1 MKKNKLFGSGIGI
14 FIFILLYSFSGL
26 YADLKSDFVEPPVS
40 SWPRPLWFWN
50 DTEVTVEPLLEQM
63 QKSKDLCRYGG
74 FAILPFG
81 KNFGPEYLS
90 EEYFTIYG
98 AVLKQ
103 ARQLNLTLSLYDE
116 LGFPSGAAGA
126 PNSSDT
132 GLFETKYPELT
143 QKRLD
148 KHEEVVVGP
157 TSYRKAIPPGKIMS
171 IVAMNTI
178 TKKRVHLTD
187 TTAEGLLRWTVPSG
201 TWRIMFFN
209 CVKDGYRCCDYLD
222 PEAVD
227 KFIEMTHQAY
237 YERFREY
244 FGSTIDSAFYD
255 EPYLSRGE
263 GRVWTD
269 NFNEKFQL
277 RHGFDPR
284 PYYPALWYDIGP
296 QTQAV
301 RNYLFGFRAEL
312 YACGFSKRI
321 QDWCSAHKIEST
333 GHHNWEEAIDPVD
346 FAGDLIKC
354 FKYQSIPGVDK
365 IGLDNRPAEKFYKI
379 ISSAAYNWDRALV
392 MSETY
397 GAMDNPKWDEIYAIA
412 MDQYTQGINVLIP
425 HAIWYDDRNVRY
437 KPELSYRSE
446 IYADGLAEFN
456 TFLAR
461 LNVMLQNDAGHVSD
475 IAILYPIASLQG
487 EHVFD
492 GPISMYKGN
501 ASIPQAD
508 YVDVGQLLT
517 VEVGRDYTFVHPE
530 VLDQNCSIEDKH
542 LVLRNKIH
550 PEKFKVIV
558 LPGHK
563 TILWSNL
570 KNIKDFYDR
579 GGKIIATGQL
589 PFKSAELG
597 HDKNVVEAIEAIF
610 GSGKPQTSNDLE
622 VARNNRGGIA
632 IRIKFLNAQTLREG
646 LNVAM
651 DVYDVDF
658 EGDDILRYIHK
669 RKDDCDVY
677 YFANLSQTEI
687 NTPIRF
693 RGRIEPQSWNPHNGQ
708 INKVEYKHQRENSYD
723 ITRINLPVKPLKSVF
738 ILSSKSTGNRQ

>member
-1 MKKNKLFGSGIGI
+1 L
-14 FIFILLYSFSGL
+14 IFILLFSFSGL

-63 QKSKDLCRYGG
+63 QKSKDRCRYGG

-81 KNFGPEYLS
+81 KKFRPVYLS
-90 EEYFTIYG
+90 EEYFRVYG
-98 AVLKQ
+98 VVLKE
-103 ARQLNLTLSLYDE
+103 ARRLNLTARRLNLTLSLYDE

-126 PNSSDT
+126 PNSADR
-132 GLFETKYPELT
+132 GLFETRYPELT

-148 KHEEVVVGP
+148 KYEQVVVGP
-157 TSYRKAIPPGKIMS
+157 TSYHKAIPPGKIMS
-171 IVAMNTI
+171 VVAMDTSNT
-178 TKKRVHLTD
+178 TRVDLTGNVAD
-187 TTAEGLLRWTVPSG
+187 GLVRWTVPAG
-201 TWRIMFFN
+201 TWRIMIFT
-209 CVKDGYRCCDYLD
+209 CVRDGYRCCDYLD

-255 EPYLSRGE
+255 EPYLNRGQ

-269 NFNEKFQL
+269 KFNEKFQA

-296 QTQAV
+296 QSQAA

-321 QDWCSAHKIEST
+321 QDWCSAHNIEST
-333 GHHNWEEAIDPVD
+333 GHHNWEEAVDPVD

-354 FKYQSIPGVDK
+354 FKYQAIPGVDK
-365 IGLDNRPAEKFYKI
+365 IGLDRRPAEKFYKI

-412 MDQYTQGINVLIP
+412 MDQYTQGINILIP

-446 IYADGLAEFN
+446 IYADGLSGFN

-475 IAILYPIASLQG
+475 IAVLYPIASLQG
-487 EHVFD
+487 EHIFD
-492 GPISMYKGN
+492 GPVSLYRGSASM
-501 ASIPQAD
+501 PEVD
-508 YVDVGQLLT
+508 YVDVGEILIT
-517 VEVGRDYTFVHPE
+517 EVGRDYVFIHPE
-530 VLDQNCSIEDKH
+530 VLDDNCVIEGNELVMQNS
-542 LVLRNKIH
+542 IH
-550 PEKFKVIV
+550 PERFKTFI

-570 KNIKDFYDR
+570 KKIKDFYDR

-589 PFKSAELG
+589 PFKSAEFG
-597 HDKNVVEAIEAIF
+597 HDKDVVRTIEAIF
-610 GSGKPQTSNDLE
+610 GSDKPRTSKSLG
-622 VARNNRGGIA
+622 VTRNNKGGIA
-632 IRIKFLNAQTLREG
+632 IRIKSLNARTLREA
-646 LNVAM
+646 LDMAM
-651 DVYDVDF
+651 DVYDVEF
-658 EGDDILRYIHK
+658 EGDGILRYIHK
-669 RKDDCDVY
+669 RRDDSDVY

-687 NTPIRF
+687 NTPVRIR
-693 RGRIEPQSWNPHNGQ
+693 GHIKPQSWNPHNGQ
-708 INKVEYKHQRENSYD
+708 INKVEFKNQRQDSYD
-723 ITRINLPVKPLKSVF
+723 ITRINLTIKPLKSVF
-738 ILSSKSTGNRQ
+738 ILGSN

>member
-1 MKKNKLFGSGIGI
+1 MRKNKLFGSGIGTL
-14 FIFILLYSFSGL
+14 IFILLFSFSGL

-90 EEYFTIYG
+90 EEYFTVYG
-98 AVLKQ
+98 AVLKE
-103 ARQLNLTLSLYDE
+103 ARRLDLTLSLYDE

-132 GLFETKYPELT
+132 GLFEAKYPELT
-143 QKRLD
+143 LKRLD
-148 KHEEVVVGP
+148 KHEQVVLGP
-157 TSYRKAIPPGKIMS
+157 TSYRKELPPGKIIS
-171 IVAMNTI
+171 VVAMDTNSKT
-178 TKKRVHLTD
+178 RVDLTD
-187 TTAEGLLRWTVPSG
+187 SVAKGLLRWTVPAG
-201 TWRIMFFN
+201 TWRIMLFN

-237 YERFREY
+237 YERFSEY

-255 EPYLSRGE
+255 EPYLSRGK
-263 GRVWTD
+263 GRTWTD
-269 NFNEKFQL
+269 KFNEKFQL

-312 YACGFSKRI
+312 YACGFPKRV
-321 QDWCSAHKIEST
+321 QDWCDAHNIEST

-346 FAGDLIKC
+346 FSGDLIKS
-354 FKYQSIPGVDK
+354 FKYQAIPGVDK
-365 IGLDNRPAEKFYKI
+365 IGLGDRPAEKFYKI

-397 GAMDNPKWDEIYAIA
+397 GAMDNPGWDEIYAIA
-412 MDQYTQGINVLIP
+412 MDQYTQGINILIP
-425 HAIWYDDRNVRY
+425 HAIWYDNRNVRY

-446 IYADGLAEFN
+446 IYADGLAGFN

-461 LNVMLQNDAGHVSD
+461 LNVMLQNDASHVSD

-487 EHVFD
+487 EHIFD
-492 GPISMYKGN
+492 GPISMYKGS
-501 ASIPQAD
+501 ASIPEAD
-508 YVDVGQLLT
+508 YVDVGELLIT
-517 VEVGRDYTFVHPE
+517 GVGRDYVFVHPE
-530 VLDQNCSIEDKH
+530 VLDDSCVIEGNELVMQN
-542 LVLRNKIH
+542 RIH
-550 PEKFKVIV
+550 AERFKTFI

-570 KNIKDFYDR
+570 KKIKDFYDR

-589 PFKSAELG
+589 PFKSAEFG
-597 HDKNVVEAIEAIF
+597 HDKDVVQAIEAIF
-610 GSGKPQTSNDLE
+610 GSDKPQTSNDLE
-622 VARNNRGGIA
+622 IARNNRGGIA
-632 IRIKFLNAQTLREG
+632 IRTKSLNAQTLRKA
-646 LNVAM
+646 LDVAM
-651 DVYDVDF
+651 EVYDVEF

-669 RKDDCDVY
+669 KKDDSNVY

-687 NTPIRF
+687 NTHIRI

-708 INKVEYKHQRENSYD
+708 INKVEYKHQREDSYD
-723 ITRINLPVKPLKSVF
+723 ITRIYLTVKPLKSVF
-738 ILSSKSTGNRQ
+738 IR